1 MLNDNTFIN
10 PFRPYGLLP
19 HIPSVCEGVLD
30 DYISFFP
37 PQEDWEAPNFGVL

>member
-1 MLNDNTFIN
+1 MLSDNMFIN

-19 HIPSVCEGVLD
+19 HPPALCEGVLD

-37 PQEDWEAPNFGVL
+37 PEGDRLRSS